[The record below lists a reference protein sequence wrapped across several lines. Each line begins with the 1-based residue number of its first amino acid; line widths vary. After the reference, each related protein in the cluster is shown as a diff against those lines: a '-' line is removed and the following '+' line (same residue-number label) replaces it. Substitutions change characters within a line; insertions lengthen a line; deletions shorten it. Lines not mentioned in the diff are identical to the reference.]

1 MRTARLVYEFRSEV
15 RGGLARWREPLEQL
29 VMLQLTTRQQGWL
42 HLLQPE
48 AQSQVR
54 CFLDLSSTGSQLR
67 FLQNSLRPARAGAGL
82 GLG

>member
-1 MRTARLVYEFRSEV
+1 
-15 RGGLARWREPLEQL
+15 
-29 VMLQLTTRQQGWL
+29 MLQLTTRQQGWL

-82 GLG
+82 GLGLG